1 MDQLL
6 SKHYEQLAAFE
17 VEINSYNTTMKQMI
31 NFKPQKVK
39 IQNPKPNSMVKSNTN
54 SHEQRNIEI
63 KVQKTYL
70 GQIQSNYDRFIGNTD
85 NNIIALYS
93 SVDDRTDLYRIE
105 TSHLQLLQ
113 SFNKRLSFI
122 IHQQQRLIC
131 DNEIYEIHNDILTLT
146 QKLDKP

>member
-1 MDQLL
+1 
-6 SKHYEQLAAFE
+6 
-17 VEINSYNTTMKQMI
+17 MI

-39 IQNPKPNSMVKSNTN
+39 ITNPKTASMVKSNTN

-105 TSHLQLLQ
+105 TSHL
-113 SFNKRLSFI
+113 
-122 IHQQQRLIC
+122 
-131 DNEIYEIHNDILTLT
+131 
-146 QKLDKP
+146 